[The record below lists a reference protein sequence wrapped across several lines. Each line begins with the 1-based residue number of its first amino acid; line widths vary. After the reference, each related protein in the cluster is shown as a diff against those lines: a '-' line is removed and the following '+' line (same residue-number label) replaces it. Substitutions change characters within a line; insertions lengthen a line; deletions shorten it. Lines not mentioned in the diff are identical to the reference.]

1 MKYII
6 KLNSVFLFIILACA
20 AFPFSAALASGLC
33 DGCPLQEICSD
44 TTAGV
49 EVLSCDNNAASAV
62 PPTAMDAATAL
73 INEEAA
79 AAHDTAAVTVAQTP
93 SAPATAENSLPQSGA
108 GTIET
113 AVSGAAAASSTETAI
128 NSTFSMLTAYAT
140 SGEVSVILTIKG
152 EGTSM
157 ESLIPRLSE
166 GLGLKNNAGNGC
178 ELLIATSAEV
188 TLKIDNGAAKE
199 KFGIIESLGIKIEK

>member
-6 KLNSVFLFIILACA
+6 KCSAFLFIILACA

-49 EVLSCDNNAASAV
+49 EVLSCDNNAAAV
-62 PPTAMDAATAL
+62 PPSAMDTATAL

-79 AAHDTAAVTVAQTP
+79 AGTAPVAVTQTP
-93 SAPATAENSLPQSGA
+93 SAPATAENSLPQTGA
-108 GTIET
+108 GTVET
-113 AVSGAAAASSTETAI
+113 AASGAAPASSSETAI
-128 NSTFSMLTAYAT
+128 NPPFSMLTAYAT

-152 EGTSM
+152 DGNAM
-157 ESLIPRLSE
+157 EALIPRLSE

-178 ELLIATSAEV
+178 ELLIATSAEI

-199 KFGIIESLGIKIEK
+199 KFGVIESLGIKIEK

>member
-6 KLNSVFLFIILACA
+6 KLSSAFLFIILACA

-49 EVLSCDNNAASAV
+49 EVLSCDNNPASAA
-62 PPTAMDAATAL
+62 PPSAMDTATAL

-79 AAHDTAAVTVAQTP
+79 AGTAPVAVTQTP
-93 SAPATAENSLPQSGA
+93 SAPATAENSLPQTGA
-108 GTIET
+108 GTVET
-113 AVSGAAAASSTETAI
+113 AAAGTAPASSSETAI

-152 EGTSM
+152 DGNAMEG
-157 ESLIPRLSE
+157 LIPRLSE

-178 ELLIATSAEV
+178 ELLIATSAEI
-188 TLKIDNGAAKE
+188 TLKIDNGAAGE
-199 KFGIIESLGIKIEK
+199 KFGVIESLGIKIEK

>member
-1 MKYII
+1 MKHIFKSI
-6 KLNSVFLFIILACA
+6 TAFLFTMLACA
-20 AFPFSAALASGLC
+20 AFTPAAALASGLC
-33 DGCPLQEICSD
+33 DGCPLQEICTD

-49 EVLSCDNNAASAV
+49 EVLSCENNAASVA
-62 PPTAMDAATAL
+62 PTTAMDAATAL

-79 AAHDTAAVTVAQTP
+79 AATGTGPVALAQTP
-93 SAPATAENSLPQSGA
+93 SAPATAETSLPQTVPGTAETSLPAGA
-108 GTIET
+108 P
-113 AVSGAAAASSTETAI
+113 ASSTETAI
-128 NSTFSMLTAYAT
+128 NSKFSALTAYAT

-152 EGTSM
+152 GGTAM
-157 ESLIPRLSE
+157 EDLIPKLSE

-188 TLKIDNGAAKE
+188 TLKIDNGTVKE